1 MALSD
6 VQTLITNAST
16 RAETALDA
24 AIDFGETAQTVAGS
38 SITSLGTVPNPTEP
52 DIVIPPF
59 VTATED
65 LGNEF
70 RTQYSNV
77 LSALQSALDDELSDY
92 MTAYFPSITSC
103 FADFRDWICNQ
114 IENGG
119 SGLNSVVEAALF
131 QRARDRLSLD
141 QSGEEDEL
149 TNGYAAA
156 GWNIPSAM
164 LADGINRSRQGVRS
178 KIGEFNRDMTIQQF
192 EAEKEM
198 TRFAIEQFR
207 TYYVEA
213 LKLRN
218 ELMDLFRRIYETATQ
233 NAAAYVDAKR
243 RLWEGV
249 AAYYRALIDAA
260 GLTLEYDKIR
270 IDSAIKQNEYF
281 VEAYLGQLN
290 ARWNAAVGSAEAAG
304 KVAAAYAGAQNALAE
319 IAHITEATE

>member
-38 SITSLGTVPNPTEP
+38 SITSLGNVPSPTEP
-52 DIVIPPF
+52 DIEVPPF
-59 VTATED
+59 ASATED

-70 RTQYSNV
+70 RTQYNNV
-77 LSALQSALDDELSDY
+77 LGALQSALDSELSDY
-92 MTAYFPSITSC
+92 MTAYFPSITTC
-103 FADFRDWICNQ
+103 FATFRDWVCNQ
-114 IENGG
+114 ITNGG
-119 SGLNSVVEAALF
+119 SGINATVESALF
-131 QRARDRLSLD
+131 QRGRDRISMD

-149 TNGYAAA
+149 TSGYAAA
-156 GWNIPSAM
+156 GWNVPSAM
-164 LADGINRSRQGVRS
+164 LADGINRSRQMVRNKVS
-178 KIGEFNRDMTIQQF
+178 EFNRDMTIQQF

-198 TRFAIEQFR
+198 TKFAVEQFR
-207 TYYVEA
+207 QYYTEA

-218 ELMDLFRRIYETATQ
+218 ELMDLFRRVYDTATQ
-233 NAAAYVDAKR
+233 NASAYVDAKR

-249 AAYYRALIDAA
+249 SAYYRALIDAA

-270 IDSAIKQNEYF
+270 IASAIDQNRYF

-319 IAHITEATE
+319 VAHVTEATE